1 MKTFLILTLDQSNKK
16 NVIIMKK
23 LSYHSVQSWPLHCLP
38 WQKNVDI
45 AKTNEGIT
53 KDLPDPRCPLS
64 KPINVIL

>member
-1 MKTFLILTLDQSNKK
+1 
-16 NVIIMKK
+16 MKK
-23 LSYHSVQSWPLHCLP
+23 AILLFSAIIAS
-38 WQKNVDI
+38 QKKLDKRICYVDI

>member
-1 MKTFLILTLDQSNKK
+1 
-16 NVIIMKK
+16 MKK